1 MSKRIYNFGLE
12 IRKKQVPCRMCQEK
26 GRTGKAP
33 LNSDAQGG
41 NEAGLAARA
50 TPPSAPQT
58 AIPRAS
64 SLGGF
69 LRLTAVD
76 LTSHAQEERN
86 CSRQLPTIINSTTK
100 IGHKLQAKHSAPN
113 SFPITDDASS

>member
-1 MSKRIYNFGLE
+1 
-12 IRKKQVPCRMCQEK
+12 MCQEK

-69 LRLTAVD
+69 LRGPLWNRGRLTAVVD
-76 LTSHAQEERN
+76 LTS
-86 CSRQLPTIINSTTK
+86 P
-100 IGHKLQAKHSAPN
+100 
-113 SFPITDDASS
+113 